1 MVFTNGQ
8 MVACTMVNGS
18 IIRCMAKVFLPG
30 LMEEG
35 TKAAMYKIKNKVTV
49 RLSGL
54 TVKSMLEIGLTAG
67 SMAVEFI

>member
-1 MVFTNGQ
+1 

-18 IIRCMAKVFLPG
+18 IIRCMVKVFLPG

-35 TKAAMYKIKNKVTV
+35 MKAAMYKIKNKVTV
-49 RLSGL
+49 HLSGL